1 MNFTRDRSL
10 FKVSLTRLAH
20 QFARRIAQ
28 QQSQPQKSQQV
39 YLNNLAIYAVNYYFQ
54 CLGIETE
61 VRTSLVDIQAH
72 DCTEIP
78 KSTVVQTLSQ
88 SAALEVKNK
97 GKIEC
102 RPVLPNSQFCDI
114 PAEVWS
120 NQIGYVAVL
129 LNLELTEAN
138 LLGFVQAVETEQFPL
153 AQLQPLENLL
163 DSLSQIQPVVLL
175 QEWFEQKFAVGWQ
188 SLENLLTKVEN
199 SLQTSSANFA
209 YSFRHRS
216 SLNKPDVVEGAKAIV
231 LVTSSESSEGKIPNF
246 PEAKLIESGIKIKK
260 QSLILLIAITPENE
274 EKTGIQIQLHA
285 SPEEKYLADNI
296 HLELLSPTGETVR
309 SVVSHAYD
317 NWIQLPYLK
326 CIRGET
332 FSIRITLDNIHVS
345 ETFKV

>member
-28 QQSQPQKSQQV
+28 QQSQSQKSQQV
-39 YLNNLAIYAVNYYFQ
+39 YLNNLAIYAVNYYLQ

-61 VRTSLVDIQAH
+61 VRTSIVDIQAH
-72 DCTEIP
+72 DCSDIP
-78 KSTVVQTLSQ
+78 KSTVVQTLSE

-102 RPVLPNSQFCDI
+102 RTVLPNSQFCYI

-120 NQIGYVAVL
+120 NRIGYVAVL
-129 LNLELTEAN
+129 LNRELTEAN
-138 LLGFVQAVETEQFPL
+138 LLGFVQTVETEQFSL

-163 DSLSQIQPVVLL
+163 DCLSQIQPVVLL
-175 QEWFEQKFAVGWQ
+175 QQWFEQRFGAGWQ
-188 SLENLLTKVEN
+188 SLEDLLLPTPSE
-199 SLQTSSANFA
+199 NFA
-209 YSFRHRS
+209 YSFRHHS

-231 LVTSSESSEGKIPNF
+231 LVTSSESSERKIPKSQ
-246 PEAKLIESGIKIKK
+246 EAKLIESGIKIKK

-285 SPEEKYLADNI
+285 TPEEKYLPDNI

-332 FSIRITLDNIHVS
+332 FSIRITLDNIYVS